1 MLENSS
7 SHMFVIQKRT
17 AVNRKVV
24 VSVCWPVTNVV
35 VFQWKAV
42 FFGELY
48 KNHMVCD
55 YVLLQR
61 VFVTFIVLFGWV
73 NR

>member
-1 MLENSS
+1 
-7 SHMFVIQKRT
+7 MFVIQKRT

-35 VFQWKAV
+35 VFQWKV
-42 FFGELY
+42 VVFGELY

-61 VFVTFIVLFGWV
+61 VL
-73 NR
+73 